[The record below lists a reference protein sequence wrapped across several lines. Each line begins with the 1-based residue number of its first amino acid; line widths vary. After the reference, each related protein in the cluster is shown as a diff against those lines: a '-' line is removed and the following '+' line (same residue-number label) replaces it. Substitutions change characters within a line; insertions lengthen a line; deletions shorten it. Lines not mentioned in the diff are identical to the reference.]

1 MKTVVTGATGTVGG
15 AVLRRLLA
23 DGHPAVAAVR
33 HAGDRDLPD
42 GAQSVEFDVT
52 RPATFGPA
60 LDGADNLFLM
70 LPPGRGA
77 DMDGVVDAA
86 QAAGVRRVAFLSV
99 LGAER
104 NPLLPHRGVEKRLE
118 AAPVEAALLRASYF
132 MQNLAEVHA
141 ADVRDGE
148 VVVPAGAGRTS
159 FVDARDVGD
168 AAAVWLTD
176 PNRTRAAGAVAYD
189 LTGPEALDYFE
200 VAAVLPDVLGRRVV
214 YTRPSPA
221 EFFRHERA
229 KGVEAGYAAVMVGL
243 YTSARLGFAARVA
256 DGVDRVLGRPPHS
269 LRDFAEDY
277 REAWT

>member
-33 HAGDRDLPD
+33 RAGGRDLPD
-42 GAQSVEFDVT
+42 GAEAVEFDVA

-60 LDGADNLFLM
+60 LDGADTLFLM
-70 LPPGRGA
+70 LPPGQGA
-77 DMDGVVDAA
+77 HMDAVVDAA
-86 QAAGVRRVAFLSV
+86 VSAGVRRVAFLSV

-104 NPLLPHRGVEKRLE
+104 NPLLPHRGIEKRLE

-141 ADVRDGE
+141 DDVRDGE

-159 FVDARDVGD
+159 FVDARDVAD
-168 AAAVWLTD
+168 VAAVWLTD
-176 PNRTRAAGAVAYD
+176 ADRDSAAGAVAYD

-200 VAAVLPDVLGRRVV
+200 VAAVLADVLGRRVV
-214 YTRPSPA
+214 YRRPGLA
-221 EFFRHERA
+221 EFYRHERA
-229 KGVEAGYAAVMVGL
+229 RGVEPGYAAVMMTL

-256 DGVDRVLGRPPHS
+256 DGVERVLGRPPRS
-269 LRDFAEDY
+269 FRDFAEDY
-277 REAWT
+277 REAWS

>member
-33 HAGDRDLPD
+33 RPDSRDLPE
-42 GAQSVEFDVT
+42 GAEAVAFDVT
-52 RPATFGPA
+52 RPETFGPA
-60 LDGADNLFLM
+60 FAGADTVFLM
-70 LPPGRGA
+70 LPPGKGA
-77 DMDGVVDAA
+77 HMDAVVDAA
-86 QAAGVRRVAFLSV
+86 VAAGVRRVAFLSV

-104 NPLLPHRGVEKRLE
+104 NPALPHRGIERRLE

-132 MQNLAEVHA
+132 MQNLSEVHA
-141 ADVRDGE
+141 ADVRAGE

-176 PNRTRAAGAVAYD
+176 DRRAPAAGAVAYD

-200 VAAVLPDVLGRRVV
+200 VADVLTDVLGRRVV
-214 YTRPSPA
+214 YRRPSLV
-221 EFFRHERA
+221 EFYRHERA
-229 KGVEAGYAAVMVGL
+229 AGIEPGYAAVMMAL

-256 DGVDRVLGRPPHS
+256 DGVERVLGRPPRS
-269 LRDFAEDY
+269 LRAFAEDY